1 MSHLIPRT
9 KYGSDSRKSIEEFER
24 QWPFINR
31 YFYPNSE
38 LEADI
43 EQLAKEKNEV
53 LARIYDGTIGSDKL
67 LREKNYLF
75 TLGTR
80 FQWLFSRNGQGSKIP
95 LIRFNPDFCSV
106 TIGNGRERTGYK
118 IEYAEYNK
126 KLMAIQ
132 HGGQYPRDT
141 LQGYI
146 DEIPGELIY
155 AILVN
160 TKKMILFIEYHAVK
174 GTREETRKGIADYW
188 ETLRKKDREANRFKI
203 IPNRLAENGG
213 FLIKEYKKP
222 KYFNHYHNKFKLF

>member
-1 MSHLIPRT
+1 MSYLILPT
-9 KYGSDSRKSIEEFER
+9 KYGTDSEKSIAEFNR
-24 QWPFINR
+24 QWPFINK
-31 YFYPNSE
+31 YFYPDSE
-38 LEADI
+38 LIADI
-43 EQLAKEKNEV
+43 EKLAKEHNEI
-53 LARIYDGTIGSDKL
+53 LAKIYDKTIGSDKL

-80 FQWLFSRNGQGSKIP
+80 FQWLFSRNEQGSKIP
-95 LIRFNPDFCSV
+95 LTRFNPDFCSV
-106 TIGNGRERTGYK
+106 TIGHGRERTGYQ

-146 DEIPGELIY
+146 DEVLRELIY
-155 AILVN
+155 AILVD

-174 GTREETRKGIADYW
+174 GTREEVKKGIADYW
-188 ETLRKKDREANRFKI
+188 EALRTKDREANRFKI

-222 KYFNHYHNKFKLF
+222 KYFNHYHDQFKLF